1 MDKSVLELPKTT
13 IFNKRIPKEKFY
25 ENLQVGSE
33 IKRFFVEQIK
43 SIHWRNK
50 IAPTT
55 TNLAEGREVIEIE
68 VFEIKLKT
76 SLLDEE
82 VLRQIDRNIPY
93 HILFL
98 LEYENKYQ
106 AWIPYKE
113 ASSGKMAFKVGR
125 YYHTDW
131 LDKDELPLKLEGLN
145 MDVVYENFVYQIAG
159 EALQALEDESLQDA
173 VEKAEKVREL
183 NRKIEQL
190 KARIRKE
197 KQFNVQVKLNTKLK
211 KLKKELETQTNG

>member
-1 MDKSVLELPKTT
+1 LLSRCKVRDKSVLELPKTT

-25 ENLQVGSE
+25 ENLQVG
-33 IKRFFVEQIK
+33 
-43 SIHWRNK
+43 IHWRNK

-125 YYHTDW
+125 YYHTD
-131 LDKDELPLKLEGLN
+131 
-145 MDVVYENFVYQIAG
+145 
-159 EALQALEDESLQDA
+159 
-173 VEKAEKVREL
+173 
-183 NRKIEQL
+183 
-190 KARIRKE
+190 
-197 KQFNVQVKLNTKLK
+197 
-211 KLKKELETQTNG
+211 